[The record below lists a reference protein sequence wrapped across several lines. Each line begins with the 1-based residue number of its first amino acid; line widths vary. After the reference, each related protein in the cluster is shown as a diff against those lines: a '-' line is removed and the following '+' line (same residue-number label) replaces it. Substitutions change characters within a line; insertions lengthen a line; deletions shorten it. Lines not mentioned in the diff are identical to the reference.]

1 MHNPLTHENFTN
13 CLNTEFQVD
22 RDGEQTQ
29 LLLAEISDL
38 RKTERQEQFSIVF
51 RGPLDRALS
60 QGLHRFRHDQMGEF
74 ELFIV
79 PIKRSAE
86 DYQYEAVFNR
96 LSEDNSSIS

>member
-1 MHNPLTHENFTN
+1 MDNPLTHENFTN
-13 CLNTEFQVD
+13 YLNTEFQVE

-29 LLLAEISDL
+29 LFLTEISDL

-51 RGPLDRALS
+51 RGPLDRVLS

-96 LSEDNSSIS
+96 LAEENSSIS